1 MTAKTALS
9 TSFDTAAAA
18 SSQLHGIPVET
29 APTVAIAFS
38 TPPAAPPGAKEEESG
53 GSGFGRVA
61 GAAAGATVAV
71 LLLVAAVFCQRKRC
85 GVQNSGASSL
95 NQVELGG
102 LRQKGPRRKAADA
115 CADAK

>member
-38 TPPAAPPGAKEEESG
+38 TPPAAPPGAKEEDNVG
-53 GSGFGRVA
+53 
-61 GAAAGATVAV
+61 TV
-71 LLLVAAVFCQRKRC
+71 
-85 GVQNSGASSL
+85 
-95 NQVELGG
+95 
-102 LRQKGPRRKAADA
+102 
-115 CADAK
+115 